1 MCLDTV
7 YNVRV
12 GCCLGR
18 GGVVAVV
25 VVVVVAIVQG
35 LWILG
40 RVPQV
45 VSQS

>member
-25 VVVVVAIVQG
+25 VVVAIVQG